1 MAPCWWREWCGRAT
15 TSSCST
21 SVLALA
27 LAANARHAR
36 ACLGLSQERSSC
48 CRQRFR
54 RNRERHP
61 CLAAEQ
67 LLHVDGR
74 DKPGSRRNEV
84 PAAASGFVETA
95 RGHDE
100 KGERDQA
107 SEPQRVTGTQS
118 LTVGSEICHLRL
130 VVSHALLAAA
140 GETMDGQAWQALGS
154 RTLRGRAR
162 SPSICSA
169 RSPFLLVAGRI

>member
-1 MAPCWWREWCGRAT
+1 MPGL
-15 TSSCST
+15 
-21 SVLALA
+21 VP
-27 LAANARHAR
+27 
-36 ACLGLSQERSSC
+36 ACPG
-48 CRQRFR
+48 
-54 RNRERHP
+54 HP
-61 CLAAEQ
+61 CLATEQ

-118 LTVGSEICHLRL
+118 LTVGSEICHLRVAPRFIFPSRGTERL
-130 VVSHALLAAA
+130 
-140 GETMDGQAWQALGS
+140 ECAWTS
-154 RTLRGRAR
+154 EPRRCSPTR
-162 SPSICSA
+162 SEAWNASSA
-169 RSPFLLVAGRI
+169 CFEWRWR